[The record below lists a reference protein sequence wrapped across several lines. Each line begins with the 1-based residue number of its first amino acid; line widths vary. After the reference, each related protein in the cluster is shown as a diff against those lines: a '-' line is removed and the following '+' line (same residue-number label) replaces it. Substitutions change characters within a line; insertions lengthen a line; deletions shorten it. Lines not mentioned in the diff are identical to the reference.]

1 MRLSAKIEYACL
13 AALELAVRYQKN
25 APVQLA
31 EIAGA
36 QEIPEKFLTQIF
48 QRLKSANI
56 INSARGVAGGYFLS
70 RTPAEIT
77 LADIIR
83 AVDNTLLGSYGEEE
97 ITDGS
102 RGRELVLRSWRD
114 ISDGVTGKLEQLTLE
129 GLVNRMRSDQ
139 PTYHI

>member
-25 APVQLA
+25 VPVQLS

-36 QEIPEKFLTQIF
+36 QDIPEKFLTQIF

-56 INSARGVAGGYFLS
+56 INSARGMAGGYFLS
-70 RTPAEIT
+70 QPPAEIT

-102 RGRELVLRSWRD
+102 RGRELVLRSWRS
-114 ISDGVTGKLEQLTLE
+114 ISEGITGQLEQLTLE
-129 GLVNRMRSDQ
+129 SLVHRMRSDQ

>member
-25 APVQLA
+25 VPVQLS

-36 QEIPEKFLTQIF
+36 QDIPEKFLTQIF

-56 INSARGVAGGYFLS
+56 IKSARGMAGGYFLS
-70 RTPAEIT
+70 QPPAEIT

-102 RGRELVLRSWRD
+102 RGRELVLRSWRS
-114 ISDGVTGKLEQLTLE
+114 ISEGISGQLEQLTLE
-129 GLVNRMRSDQ
+129 SLVRRMRSEQ